1 VGLDY
6 QRVKK
11 LASKLHVHSV
21 TYVAKLVHIRRAL
34 SSTNI
39 YSHQETRFPV
49 KPATLLI
56 PIDSF
61 PFLLVEEFPGTKAA
75 PFP

>member
-1 VGLDY
+1 MY
-6 QRVKK
+6 
-11 LASKLHVHSV
+11 AN
-21 TYVAKLVHIRRAL
+21 RARAQ

-39 YSHQETRFPV
+39 NSYQETRFPV

-61 PFLLVEEFPGTKAA
+61 PFLLVEEFYGTRYQSDSFSLMNVGFQCLRSFFITPKRKR
-75 PFP
+75 